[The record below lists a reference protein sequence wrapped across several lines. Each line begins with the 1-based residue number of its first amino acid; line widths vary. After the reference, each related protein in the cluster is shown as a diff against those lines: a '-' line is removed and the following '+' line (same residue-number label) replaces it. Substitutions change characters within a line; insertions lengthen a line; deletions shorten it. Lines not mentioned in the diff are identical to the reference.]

1 MKTIIVNGEEYKFR
15 CVATSLKK
23 INQEQGVLLQ
33 LQIAKDGK
41 VLNKKEVGGYVLEK
55 IEEYIRELI

>member
-1 MKTIIVNGEEYKFR
+1 MKSIVVNGEEYKFR
-15 CVATSLKK
+15 CVAAMRKS
-23 INQEQGVLLQ
+23 INQEYGVLVQ

-41 VLNKKEVGGYVLEK
+41 VLNKKEVSSYVIEK

>member
-1 MKTIIVNGEEYKFR
+1 MKTIIVNGDEYKFR
-15 CVATSLKK
+15 CVATARKN
-23 INQEQGVLLQ
+23 INQEHGVLVQ

-41 VLNKKEVGGYVLEK
+41 VLNKKEVSSYVLEK